1 MEVIILA
8 GGLGTR
14 LAPVLPEIPKC
25 LAPVGEQKRPSA
37 LTEAVASTVG
47 EQKRPSALT
56 EAVASTVGEQKR
68 SSVLTE
74 RPFLGW
80 MLEWLKGYRVD
91 HVVFSVGHLWEQVIT
106 YVKSLEL
113 PFTCDFAVEE
123 TPLGTGGG
131 IRKALELCHEERV
144 YVLNGDT
151 FYPVALSDMPSEA
164 AITLALKPMKD
175 FDRYGAVSV
184 KASDSPTAEEN
195 CFSGRYP
202 KNQFS
207 SAIATPSHADALQVT
222 AFHEKCLCAEGL
234 INGGVYA
241 LNRSRL
247 DLGSLP
253 EKFSFEKDVLELL
266 ADKGK
271 LGGWVSNADFI
282 DIGIP
287 EDYARAQWFIPAWF
301 RCKNAS
307 ENLLSAKADY
317 LFLDR
322 DGVINRLRPGDYVKT
337 WDEWEWM
344 PGVLQEFP
352 KWATKFER
360 IVLVTN
366 QRGVGRGVMT
376 MDALYGIHERMLSE
390 VAAAGGRM
398 DRILV
403 CTAVSDEDPRRKP
416 NTGMFKEAVEA
427 FPEIS
432 AERSIM
438 LGDSDSDE
446 RFALNCG
453 MQFVRY

>member
-25 LAPVGEQKRPSA
+25 LAPVGE
-37 LTEAVASTVG
+37 
-47 EQKRPSALT
+47 
-56 EAVASTVGEQKR
+56 
-68 SSVLTE
+68 

-80 MLEWLKGYRVD
+80 MLKWLEQYKVD
-91 HVVFSVGHLWEQVIT
+91 HVVFSVGHLREQVIS
-106 YVKSLEL
+106 YVQGLGL
-113 PFTCDFAVEE
+113 PFRYDFAVEE

-164 AITLALKPMKD
+164 AITLALKPMHD

-184 KASDSPTAEEN
+184 KASDSP
-195 CFSGRYP
+195 
-202 KNQFS
+202 
-207 SAIATPSHADALQVT
+207 TPSHADALQVT

-241 LNRSRL
+241 LNRSRMDL
-247 DLGSLP
+247 DDLP
-253 EKFSFEKDVLELL
+253 DKFSFEKEVLEPM
-266 ADKGK
+266 ADKGS
-271 LGGWVSNADFI
+271 LASWVSNADFI

-344 PGVLQEFP
+344 PGVLEEFP
-352 KWATKFER
+352 KWAEKFKK

-390 VAAAGGRM
+390 IAAASGRM

-427 FPEIS
+427 FPEIT

>member
-25 LAPVGEQKRPSA
+25 LAP
-37 LTEAVASTVG
+37 VG

-151 FYPVALSDMPSEA
+151 FYPVVLSDMPSEA

-184 KASDSPTAEEN
+184 KASDSPT
-195 CFSGRYP
+195 
-202 KNQFS
+202 
-207 SAIATPSHADALQVT
+207 PSHADALQVT

-241 LNRSRL
+241 LNRSRM
-247 DLGSLP
+247 DLGGLP

-352 KWATKFER
+352 KWAAKFER

-390 VAAAGGRM
+390 IAAAGGRM